1 MTTNHF
7 NWLAMLFMAALSIN
21 FVACSSDD
29 DLSLSDEHQ
38 SALDGAWQL
47 THYKSEWHWTDGD
60 GEGSKEDDRD
70 NEMIIFKSSTQKV
83 ITAGYDPEKSDK
95 SWSVSSPKT
104 YTYDSAKNTLYLG
117 NGRSYV
123 VSSVSK
129 SKLVL
134 RKEDVEDENNYRY
147 DIYTYKKVTDPEA
160 VLGKKI
166 DFGDK
171 DVESEEMKQVLQNIK
186 ENRMLLAYWYNE
198 IEDCPNFVLYSDG
211 TTDKYGKWTY
221 DRSNN
226 ILSFTSGMT
235 LMITSLTNNMMVAK
249 LASVN
254 GSPTYTWTPRMD
266 FDYIDPNSDLLLYGT
281 WRRDDGSLLVLDE
294 NRFEFKP
301 ANSGVSMQGKYYNA
315 VLSFGKYYNE
325 NVEKVETTSSYY
337 DGYLYRE
344 GSPILAV
351 GMNEGS
357 FNDLTCWEYNGEKHY
372 YESQSLVVYTG
383 RFLRFEKYKEKVL
396 LSNDSTTWVKHGNS
410 KGSSYYYYYRH
421 NGYWKKEYYEYPI
434 YEQWEYGKSEL
445 GGSYTFQE

>member
-1 MTTNHF
+1 M
-7 NWLAMLFMAALSIN
+7 
-21 FVACSSDD
+21 
-29 DLSLSDEHQ
+29 
-38 SALDGAWQL
+38 
-47 THYKSEWHWTDGD
+47 
-60 GEGSKEDDRD
+60 
-70 NEMIIFKSSTQKV
+70 
-83 ITAGYDPEKSDK
+83 
-95 SWSVSSPKT
+95 
-104 YTYDSAKNTLYLG
+104 
-117 NGRSYV
+117 
-123 VSSVSK
+123 
-129 SKLVL
+129 
-134 RKEDVEDENNYRY
+134 
-147 DIYTYKKVTDPEA
+147 
-160 VLGKKI
+160 GKKI

-254 GSPTYTWTPRMD
+254 GSPTYTWTPRRD
-266 FDYIDPNSDLLLYGT
+266 FNYIDPNSDLLLYGT

-315 VLSFGKYYNE
+315 VLSYGRYYNK
-325 NVEKVETTSSYY
+325 NVEKVDTTSSYY

-344 GSPILAV
+344 GFPILAV
-351 GMNEGS
+351 GMNEES

-372 YESQSLVVYTG
+372 YESQSLVVYSG
-383 RFLRFEKYKEKVL
+383 RFLSFGTEKVL
-396 LSNDSTTWVKHGNS
+396 LSNDSTTWVRHGNS
-410 KGSSYYYYYRH
+410 VGSSYYYYYRDKR
-421 NGYWKKEYYEYPI
+421 NYYEYPI
-434 YEQWEYGKSEL
+434 YEQWKYGKSEL
-445 GGSYTFQE
+445 GHSYTFQE

>member
-1 MTTNHF
+1 
-7 NWLAMLFMAALSIN
+7 
-21 FVACSSDD
+21 
-29 DLSLSDEHQ
+29 
-38 SALDGAWQL
+38 
-47 THYKSEWHWTDGD
+47 
-60 GEGSKEDDRD
+60 
-70 NEMIIFKSSTQKV
+70 
-83 ITAGYDPEKSDK
+83 
-95 SWSVSSPKT
+95 
-104 YTYDSAKNTLYLG
+104 
-117 NGRSYV
+117 
-123 VSSVSK
+123 
-129 SKLVL
+129 
-134 RKEDVEDENNYRY
+134 
-147 DIYTYKKVTDPEA
+147 
-160 VLGKKI
+160 
-166 DFGDK
+166 
-171 DVESEEMKQVLQNIK
+171 
-186 ENRMLLAYWYNE
+186 
-198 IEDCPNFVLYSDG
+198 
-211 TTDKYGKWTY
+211 
-221 DRSNN
+221 
-226 ILSFTSGMT
+226 
-235 LMITSLTNNMMVAK
+235 MVAK